1 MSYRLSKAKGILTTL
16 WGVDLWNWHILLV
29 SLAILQ
35 PGVEEGCDL
44 FGKLHLHD
52 APTHPRAD
60 EHVRKRICR
69 LVSQHFVESFSLLV
83 TFSMIMGTIVVF
95 MVNE

>member
-16 WGVDLWNWHILLV
+16 WGVDLWNWHIPLV
-29 SLAILQ
+29 SLAIQQ

-44 FGKLHLHD
+44 FGKLHLH
-52 APTHPRAD
+52 APTHPRA
-60 EHVRKRICR
+60 VRKRPISFTTFCR
-69 LVSQHFVESFSLLV
+69 TVFSLLV

-95 MVNE
+95 MVNV